1 MLLKDVSKWR
11 RWAEAVWLAML
22 MVAGP
27 VQSAPLQR
35 FTDKDQAMV
44 LDWLNDAGLVAYSV
58 RSSAAATVGSSDH
71 DRWFN
76 TYQVLQALHSTRQEK
91 FYGYLAT
98 QLAGGD
104 GGISQWL
111 RSILDLNR
119 TQEEVLDTLIQQQ
132 NTAELAPWLQHYVA
146 LEAYLDKTLATQ
158 LLALLT
164 QSTLSA
170 TEHCPEVATLMHFK
184 DNRERRQAILRC
196 LTRAIGQPILDID
209 ISINRVTT
217 IRLLNSQPGDLPLPP
232 PAMLDNS
239 ENHFVMIPGFY
250 HNAELQPIILL
261 TTPTDSG
268 FITAGTRA
276 EHLLTMGRE
285 LGRRLPRVRL
295 TKADREKI
303 RQAYGVPAQSGQST
317 QAISSAYAWMRF
329 WITSPG
335 YSIAASTAVGLGITL
350 FIAFY
355 PFPGNPFLPPM

>member
-1 MLLKDVSKWR
+1 MILKNVPKWQ

-22 MVAGP
+22 IVAGP
-27 VQSAPLQR
+27 AQSTPLQH

-44 LDWLNDAGLVAYSV
+44 LDWLDDAGLVAYSV
-58 RSSAAATVGSSDH
+58 RDSAAVTTASPDH

-76 TYQVLQALHSTRQEK
+76 TYQTLQALHSTRQEK
-91 FYGYLAT
+91 FYQYLAT
-98 QLAGGD
+98 QLAGSN

-132 NTAELAPWLQHYVA
+132 NTAELAHWLQHYVG
-146 LEAYLDKTLATQ
+146 LEAYLDKSLATE

-170 TEHCPEVATLMHFK
+170 TERCPEVTTLAHFR

-196 LTRAIGQPILDID
+196 LTRSTGQPILDID

-217 IRLLNSQPGDLPLPP
+217 IRLLNSQPGGLPLPP
-232 PAMLDNS
+232 PAMLDDS

-268 FITAGTRA
+268 FITAGTRT

-285 LGRRLPRVRL
+285 LGRRLPKVRL

-303 RQAYGVPAQSGQST
+303 RQAYGVSAQNGQS
-317 QAISSAYAWMRF
+317 AKAVPDAYAWMRF

-335 YSIAASTAVGLGITL
+335 YSIAASAAIGVGITL